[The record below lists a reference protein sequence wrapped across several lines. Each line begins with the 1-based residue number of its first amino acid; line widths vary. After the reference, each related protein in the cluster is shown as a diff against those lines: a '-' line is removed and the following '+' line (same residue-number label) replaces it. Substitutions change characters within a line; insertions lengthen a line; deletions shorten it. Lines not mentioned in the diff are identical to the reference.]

1 MFQTGLSDFHKMTGS
16 VLKSHFPNKKAN
28 IVSYRNYKRFRNDS
42 FGNEFYNGLLNY
54 DLHNI
59 EYQNVLNIFSDILNK
74 HAPMKKK
81 ENQRKSK

>member
-1 MFQTGLSDFHKMTGS
+1 MTGS
-16 VLKSHFPNKKAN
+16 VLKSHFPNKNAN
-28 IVSYRNYKRFRNDS
+28 IVSYCNYKRFRNDS
-42 FGNEFYNGLLNY
+42 FGNELYNGLLNY

-81 ENQRKSK
+81 ENRRKSK